1 MTTNL
6 TPSFLRGPKF
16 PSGQIALGVGIY
28 GHPVLCPLD
37 TFKLP
42 CCVIGGMR
50 TGKTRLANSINSQQ
64 VRTTGGGAVILDYK
78 GGLDIPAYW
87 AEVAQ
92 QEHRAFHHF
101 TLNEKSGGA
110 YHRPH
115 PYARAEPS
123 FYDPLVRG
131 NGDSKTSMLL
141 NSVDRDGDAAAYLRT
156 AEDVV
161 MLAFDIADLTGLSAG
176 KGGLETLSQVLDIAE
191 LDKAANKLTIDAV
204 LRAHPSMSEVD
215 ARRRVT
221 MLQHRVSEMNQ
232 KTQRGSVLAGA
243 ISDSQTT
250 ISKFANSSALGG
262 RLRPGRD
269 NTDTIDLVR
278 AVLQGEIIV
287 FSLPSNDYRS
297 LSILVSTM
305 VLLDL
310 QNATSTLR
318 KNIIDVRRLT
328 GDTSQKA
335 DATPWKPFIV
345 QVEELGSAK
354 SMAAANA
361 LLGLLNKSSNEGIRV
376 TLSSQGWGDFIA
388 VDGTGVWANQVLQLV
403 YNMFAFQLGSEA
415 DDETVCGFSGQ
426 VDKIKPRIKHEIDV
440 GGRWRLRSGARALN
454 AGMTDS
460 VRETR
465 IPAGTLQEL
474 VKDDE
479 TDTREFVWTAKS
491 PTLRTTHTVPEGP
504 NMWFE
509 RLRLVTVKEPPISH
523 DFFAVAA
530 DVEKAETQRDEVLEH
545 LEQRVRSDK
554 VLAHVLSSDAA
565 ATGVPDYAD
574 GELQLPATVT
584 SAAVTLPS
592 EGIVVP
598 AAADPWAPAATQAP
612 SRVECPASG
621 SRDLAEDIPLP
632 PDPGPGPWD
641 RDSVTDAGAD
651 AGTATAAT
659 EDWDDWSS
667 PWDNAT
673 QPETANSQPARV
685 EKATSSIAERGNLP
699 PTPNV
704 SAPLDATDL

>member
-1 MTTNL
+1 MSNCLIPTART
-6 TPSFLRGPKF
+6 PKF
-16 PSGQIALGVGIY
+16 STGQIALGVGLY
-28 GHPVLCPLD
+28 GHPVLCPMD

-42 CCVIGGMR
+42 CVVIGGMR

-64 VRTTGGGAVILDYK
+64 VRTTGGGAVIIDYK
-78 GGLDIPAYW
+78 GGDDIPAYW

-101 TLNEKSGGA
+101 LLNEKAGGA
-110 YHRPH
+110 YRRPH

-141 NSVDRDGDAAAYLRT
+141 NSVDRGGDAAAYLRT

-161 MLAFDIADLTGLSAG
+161 GLAFDIADLTGLSAG
-176 KGGLETLSQVLDIAE
+176 KGGLESLSQVLDLAE
-191 LDKAANKLTIDAV
+191 LDKAASKLTIDAV
-204 LRAHPSMSEVD
+204 LSAHPSMSEVD

-221 MLQHRVSEMNQ
+221 MLQDRASEMNQ
-232 KTQRGSVLAGA
+232 KAQRGSVLAGA
-243 ISDSQTT
+243 ISDSRTM

-278 AVLQGEIIV
+278 AVLQGEIVV
-287 FSLPSNDYRS
+287 FSLPSNDYLS

-305 VLLDL
+305 VLLDM
-310 QNATSTLR
+310 QNAASTLR
-318 KNIIDVRRLT
+318 KNIIDIRGIT
-328 GDTSQKA
+328 GDTSEEA

-354 SMAAANA
+354 SVAAADA

-376 TLSSQGWGDFIA
+376 TLSSQSWGDFIA
-388 VDGTGVWANQVLQLV
+388 VDGTGVWAGQVLPLV
-403 YNMFAFQLGSEA
+403 HNLFAFQLGSEA

-426 VDKIKPRIKHEIDV
+426 VDKVKPRIKHEIDV

-454 AGMTDS
+454 SGMTDT

-474 VKDDE
+474 VKDDD
-479 TDTREFVWTAKS
+479 TDTREFVWTTKK

-509 RLRLVTVKEPPISH
+509 RLRLVTVKEPPNRH
-523 DFFAVAA
+523 NFFADAA
-530 DVEKAETQRDEVLEH
+530 AVDRAEAQRDEVLEH
-545 LEQRVRSDK
+545 LEQRVRSDN
-554 VLAHVLSSDAA
+554 VLAHVLSSAAA
-565 ATGVPDYAD
+565 ATDVPARPDS
-574 GELQLPATVT
+574 ELQ
-584 SAAVTLPS
+584 SAATSTSVAIPLTS

-598 AAADPWAPAATQAP
+598 AAADPWAAAATQAP
-612 SRVECPASG
+612 SRVERPASG

-651 AGTATAAT
+651 AGAATAAT

-667 PWDNAT
+667 PWDNAL
-673 QPETANSQPARV
+673 QSETANSQPARV
-685 EKATSSIAERGNLP
+685 EKATSSIAERGNRP